1 MPRTNYSVSEYL
13 RDLCILGGSVSRGVN
28 TNRFEHTRTK
38 LEILVQ
44 NGITH
49 LRGGRGIYLEGLTEG
64 DLKDYAIRI
73 HNAWNFYK
81 ERPKTCREPIIRKPG
96 ESDNN
101 YLRRLQTTNG
111 IIENLIIG
119 LRTIREYKDEVGR
132 LQNALDVNNER
143 IAELLPTELN
153 EDIEA
158 DTGVINRPVSGTGVQ
173 GVLFEGLR
181 QRSLAHAGA
190 IKGGYYE
197 ERKYRERVGK
207 RKLRRGL

>member
-1 MPRTNYSVSEYL
+1 MPKTNYPVSEYL

-28 TNRFEHTRTK
+28 VNRFEHTITK

-49 LRGGRGIYLEGLTEG
+49 LRGDRGIYLEGLTEG

-81 ERPKTCREPIIRKPG
+81 ERPKTYRAPLLRKPE

-101 YLRRLQTTNG
+101 YLRRLQTTNRL
-111 IIENLIIG
+111 IENLIIG
-119 LRTIREYKDEVGR
+119 LGTIQGYKDEVGR
-132 LQNALDVNNER
+132 LQNALNVNNEK

-153 EDIEA
+153 DVVEA
-158 DTGVINRPVSGTGVQ
+158 DTSVQNRPDSEPGIQ
-173 GVLFEGLR
+173 GLLFGGLR
-181 QRSLAHAGA
+181 PRSLAHTGA
-190 IKGGYYE
+190 IKGGHYGA
-197 ERKYRERVGK
+197 RKYEQKIGK
-207 RKLRRGL
+207 RNLRRGL